1 METNMYVKQTHDHIV
16 FMKQIM
22 HSPTKALSVYEKNN
36 IVEVNVITNIQPKI
50 LGDLHIKNM
59 QQAILESP
67 PGWLWRIE
75 LPVPSILLDC
85 LQVAVQVWTMAS
97 PLLDVSPGT
106 SHVTPGDTGGQ
117 QQPTVLPTLGLSGSP
132 IWPVWP
138 GGLAQWL
145 GIHGPWCRL
154 WHCWSLGWCH
164 WCSRSWSGIPG
175 WWWHRLVGFWSRHG
189 RHCSSSVVHCAW
201 TALQKAVR
209 WLLPQV
215 K

>member
-1 METNMYVKQTHDHIV
+1 M
-16 FMKQIM
+16 
-22 HSPTKALSVYEKNN
+22 
-36 IVEVNVITNIQPKI
+36 NVITNIQPKI

-138 GGLAQWL
+138 GRLAQWL